1 MRTNVMLCVASALI
15 GAALSVALWNQPHA
29 IVQFAAAE
37 PPPLPGPDLA
47 PGPRVE
53 PAEVP
58 GNAPVPLAVRG
69 RATVEDDLT
78 PDERINVAV
87 YDNVNRSVV
96 NIVTKIPG
104 SAGFLMFDN
113 SQEGAGSGSVL
124 DKRGNILTN
133 YHVIEGANEIEVTL
147 FDGSPH
153 EARVVGRDISSDVAV
168 LHIDAP
174 AESLFPVHFGD
185 STHLR
190 VGQRVFAI
198 GNPFGLERTLTTGII
213 SSLNRTLPSRNNRS
227 IKSVIQ
233 TDAAINPGN
242 SGGPLL
248 DSHGR
253 LIGMNTAIASRTGQN
268 TGVGF
273 AIPVSII
280 GRVAIQLID
289 NPLHK
294 VIRPETGI
302 LKVYQ
307 PETGRGLYIATMVPG
322 GPAEQA
328 GLRGFK
334 LVKERKRQGPF
345 TWESTTVDRSAA
357 DMIVGVDGQKTL
369 NADDFL
375 DAIESRRPGDVVQ
388 LHVIRDNREIIVP
401 LRLSAAD

>member
-1 MRTNVMLCVASALI
+1 M
-15 GAALSVALWNQPHA
+15 
-29 IVQFAAAE
+29 
-37 PPPLPGPDLA
+37 
-47 PGPRVE
+47 
-53 PAEVP
+53 
-58 GNAPVPLAVRG
+58 AVRG
-69 RATVEDDLT
+69 RAVTDDELT
-78 PDERINVAV
+78 PDERVNVAV

-104 SAGFLMFDN
+104 SSGFLLFDN

-153 EARVVGRDISSDVAV
+153 DAHVVGRDISSDIAV
-168 LHIDAP
+168 LHIEAP
-174 AESLFPVHFGD
+174 AESLYPVRFGD

-198 GNPFGLERTLTTGII
+198 GNPFGLERTMTTGII
-213 SSLNRTLPSRNNRS
+213 SSLNRTLPARNSRS

-280 GRVAIQLID
+280 SRVATQLI
-289 NPLHK
+289 NSPLHK

-302 LKVYQ
+302 TRVYQ
-307 PETGRGLYIATMVPG
+307 PESGAGMYIATMAPG

-328 GLRGFK
+328 GLRGFRI
-334 LVKERKRQGPF
+334 VKTAEAPR
-345 TWESTTVDRSAA
+345 TVH
-357 DMIVGVDGQKTL
+357 L
-369 NADDFL
+369 
-375 DAIESRRPGDVVQ
+375 
-388 LHVIRDNREIIVP
+388 
-401 LRLSAAD
+401 

>member
-1 MRTNVMLCVASALI
+1 MAQA
-15 GAALSVALWNQPHA
+15 
-29 IVQFAAAE
+29 
-37 PPPLPGPDLA
+37 
-47 PGPRVE
+47 
-53 PAEVP
+53 VP
-58 GNAPVPLAVRG
+58 VRP
-69 RATVEDDLT
+69 TVDDDLT

-153 EARVVGRDISSDVAV
+153 EAHVVGRDISSDVAV
-168 LHIDAP
+168 LHIEAP

-185 STHLR
+185 STRLR

-213 SSLNRTLPSRNNRS
+213 SSLNRTLPARNNRS

-248 DSHGR
+248 DTHGR
-253 LIGMNTAIASRTGQN
+253 LIGMNTAIASRSGQN
-268 TGVGF
+268 SGVGF
-273 AIPVSII
+273 AIPVSMIA
-280 GRVAIQLID
+280 RVATQLID
-289 NPLHK
+289 SPLHK

-302 LKVYQ
+302 TRVYQ
-307 PETGRGLYIATMVPG
+307 PEAGRGLYIATMAPG

-334 LVKERKRQGPF
+334 IVKQ
-345 TWESTTVDRSAA
+345 RSARGRLP
-357 DMIVGVDGQKTL
+357 MKPQPSIV
-369 NADDFL
+369 A
-375 DAIESRRPGDVVQ
+375 RP
-388 LHVIRDNREIIVP
+388 I
-401 LRLSAAD
+401 